1 MTLQGEIAALLCS
14 LFIASIC
21 GLLLSEDLPLSAYII
36 FSSSVIA
43 GMISTNI
50 DSVFGATIQAK
61 YLCAKCKKCLE
72 TKIDHCQVRTELTS
86 GIVIIDNNMVNILG
100 ALIGA
105 AISGSF
111 VLLT

>member
-1 MTLQGEIAALLCS
+1 
-14 LFIASIC
+14 
-21 GLLLSEDLPLSAYII
+21 
-36 FSSSVIA
+36 
-43 GMISTNI
+43 
-50 DSVFGATIQAK
+50 
-61 YLCAKCKKCLE
+61 
-72 TKIDHCQVRTELTS
+72 LTS